1 VLSKLDIEK
10 AYDHVNWSLL
20 LYLLRCGFGEKWCNW
35 RAHCISS
42 VYFSVLVNSTP
53 DGILYQLLWL
63 ETRRPFIIS
72 LVVCHCYRGFK
83 QNDLRYSEWR
93 FLLRILRGV

>member
-42 VYFSVLVNSTP
+42 VHFSVLVNSTP
-53 DGILYQLLWL
+53 TGFFTNSCGLRQGDHLLSL
-63 ETRRPFIIS
+63 SLFVIVIEALSKMIS
-72 LVVCHCYRGFK
+72 VIVNGGF
-83 QNDLRYSEWR
+83 
-93 FLLRILRGV
+93 F